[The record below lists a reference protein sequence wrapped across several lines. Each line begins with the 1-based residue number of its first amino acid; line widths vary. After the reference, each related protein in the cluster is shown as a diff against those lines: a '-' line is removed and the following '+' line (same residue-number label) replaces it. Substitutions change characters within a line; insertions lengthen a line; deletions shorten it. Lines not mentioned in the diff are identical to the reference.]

1 MKGGDKVEE
10 LKRLQIDVSYECYS
24 KLVKAKK
31 EERKTMGLLLEE
43 CFMEKQKDK
52 LLKNNGFK

>member
-1 MKGGDKVEE
+1 MEN
-10 LKRLQIDVSYECYS
+10 LKRLQIDVSYECYT
-24 KLVKAKK
+24 KLIRAKK

-43 CFMEKQKDK
+43 CFMEKEKIK